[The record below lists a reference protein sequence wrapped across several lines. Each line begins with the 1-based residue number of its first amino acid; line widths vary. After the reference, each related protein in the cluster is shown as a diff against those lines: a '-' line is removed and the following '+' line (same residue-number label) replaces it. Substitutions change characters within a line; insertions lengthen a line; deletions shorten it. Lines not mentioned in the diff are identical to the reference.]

1 MEFENTDKISTLFG
15 EISSIQI
22 QQNPS
27 SSSNNG
33 ESQNSP
39 KLKESTIDERDF
51 HLKLKKLLNVPKDFS
66 FLNVNIVT
74 NVFVKEVQRFLNWVI
89 NKNGMTKEN
98 ALNIKNQIQ
107 EKLDGIGRIEFD
119 SIFVG
124 VPGINV
130 SEFFKYIKQYSFPN
144 SEVNPI
150 KDNENYT
157 VIVES
162 THYLNTV
169 IRKKK
174 EQMRRYHLFFSLL
187 DQHFKEDDLYLREF
201 KNFFFQKFFLNPNFD
216 LDELQLNLKKE
227 NINFPFSKNF
237 IILIV
242 TDHSFKLFE
251 ETIQKINN
259 SHSSKFIKKSEQ
271 KCFPNLMEKEKKNY
285 EKENNINERINIS
298 KEKGEINKRQENY
311 DQFRAII
318 EEINQTE
325 NWCAKIIFFD
335 MYFDLVVPKCVIEQ
349 RLNNIDKNI
358 NSKFCALQKSL
369 SDHQKS
375 LCDYQKSLSDYQKS
389 LCDFQQQNQMLGKKM
404 NNMIKFFAKKFHDEN
419 IISEFDEFEKN
430 QKPLEKK
437 ENAEQK

>member
-74 NVFVKEVQRFLNWVI
+74 NVFLKEVQSFLNWVI

-130 SEFFKYIKQYSFPN
+130 SEFFKYMKQYSFPN
-144 SEVNPI
+144 SKVNPI

-174 EQMRRYHLFFSLL
+174 EQMRKYHLFF
-187 DQHFKEDDLYLREF
+187 
-201 KNFFFQKFFLNPNFD
+201 
-216 LDELQLNLKKE
+216 
-227 NINFPFSKNF
+227 
-237 IILIV
+237 
-242 TDHSFKLFE
+242 LF
-251 ETIQKINN
+251 
-259 SHSSKFIKKSEQ
+259 
-271 KCFPNLMEKEKKNY
+271 
-285 EKENNINERINIS
+285 
-298 KEKGEINKRQENY
+298 
-311 DQFRAII
+311 
-318 EEINQTE
+318 
-325 NWCAKIIFFD
+325 
-335 MYFDLVVPKCVIEQ
+335 
-349 RLNNIDKNI
+349 
-358 NSKFCALQKSL
+358 
-369 SDHQKS
+369 
-375 LCDYQKSLSDYQKS
+375 
-389 LCDFQQQNQMLGKKM
+389 
-404 NNMIKFFAKKFHDEN
+404 
-419 IISEFDEFEKN
+419 
-430 QKPLEKK
+430 
-437 ENAEQK
+437 